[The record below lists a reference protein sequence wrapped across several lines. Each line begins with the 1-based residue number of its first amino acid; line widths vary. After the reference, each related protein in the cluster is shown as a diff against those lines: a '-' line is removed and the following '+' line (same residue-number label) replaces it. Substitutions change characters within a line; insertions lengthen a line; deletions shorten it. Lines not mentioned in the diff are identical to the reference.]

1 MFLVFKIRQKL
12 NQRINLKII
21 KTKTFCHL
29 LLNRTWS
36 SGRSVSDGWPDT
48 TPDSENKDWPSAQQ
62 SPAAAFTDLV
72 PEFEPG
78 KPWKVFACISIF
90 FYNSFLRFCACQKQ
104 KINSPTRSTR
114 ALRLKPLKMIQVLR
128 LEVLHAVHYR

>member
-1 MFLVFKIRQKL
+1 MIILLILIHYF
-12 NQRINLKII
+12 RINATII
-21 KTKTFCHL
+21 KFDHSYFD
-29 LLNRTWS
+29 RTWS

-78 KPWKVFACISIF
+78 KPWKVCV
-90 FYNSFLRFCACQKQ
+90 NL
-104 KINSPTRSTR
+104 NSPSN
-114 ALRLKPLKMIQVLR
+114 
-128 LEVLHAVHYR
+128 